1 MLIQVIMNTLTTMN
15 GGAYHVDWKVLDTQE
30 RVAMK
35 STNEPAKLV
44 YLGLNLTNPHNF
56 VDFVWGG

>member
-1 MLIQVIMNTLTTMN
+1 MNTLTTMN